1 MYKGVKY
8 RFSKSH
14 NFRKF
19 TGFWCGYGCINR
31 DKTNI
36 IAAILMQFST
46 LVVKILLKHNINKV
60 LYFFVKKVVFDEL
73 KLHNSERIAFHRN
86 WR

>member
-19 TGFWCGYGCINR
+19 AGFWCRYGCIKR
-31 DKTNI
+31 VKTNI

-46 LVVKILLKHNINKV
+46 LVVKILLKHKINKV
-60 LYFFVKKVVFDEL
+60 LYFLVKKVVFDEL